1 MPGLE
6 ASPLLVW
13 ERVARIARCE
23 TGEGFL
29 AADADPSSV
38 AVLTAFASRHLLP
51 QGEKGRRAPS
61 PHPESRFAEQRLLG
75 RGLRAP
81 VLRRGVHLAAE
92 FGGGAPA
99 PARAVKHAARQRD
112 PVARSGGEDALGLPC
127 FAGYAHLAAGESRS
141 APDWLC

>member
-6 ASPLLVW
+6 ASPLPLW

-23 TGEGFL
+23 TGEGL
-29 AADADPSSV
+29 LSADADPSSV
-38 AVLTAFASRHLLP
+38 ALLTAFASRHLLP

-81 VLRRGVHLAAE
+81 VLRRGVDLAAE
-92 FGGGAPA
+92 FGGGVPA
-99 PARAVKHAARQRD
+99 PARVVKHAARQRGH
-112 PVARSGGEDALGLPC
+112 VGLAGGENVLRLLP
-127 FAGYAHLAAGESRS
+127 FGGQAGRGGGGAGR
-141 APDWLC
+141 PP

>member
-6 ASPLLVW
+6 ASPLPLW

-29 AADADPSSV
+29 SADADPSSV
-38 AVLTAFASRHLLP
+38 ALLTAFASRHLLP

-75 RGLRAP
+75 RGMRAP
-81 VLRRGVHLAAE
+81 VLRRRVALHADIRPR
-92 FGGGAPA
+92 APS
-99 PARAVKHAARQRD
+99 PTLV
-112 PVARSGGEDALGLPC
+112 
-127 FAGYAHLAAGESRS
+127 
-141 APDWLC
+141 